1 MAHQPSTQV
10 YPQVY
15 SIHLPLALQT
25 SETRNSLETRTFP
38 GRPPSRAFHWPRP
51 TASMGLRGLPQ
62 ITNSKVSVC
71 ISPKATEKT
80 VVYTQRRHR
89 RCPNSPSGTGSSD
102 CNPFELFTWATGW
115 DGHPPGFNQF
125 WWVKSVHDMGLEVWP
140 TYPYNIP
147 ISSWFLKNSIQYP
160 LTRWNSEVIDPV
172 PKPLENMLVS
182 VSGERYPIS
191 MVEKKWNHSQG
202 GAPSFIVCWFISL
215 II

>member
-1 MAHQPSTQV
+1 MLSLDSFQQMSFLDILGLTFEPSYIYIYSFFFGLNRNGSPTIHPGLP

-80 VVYTQRRHR
+80 VVYPQRRHR

-102 CNPFELFTWATGW
+102 CNPFELFT
-115 DGHPPGFNQF
+115 
-125 WWVKSVHDMGLEVWP
+125 
-140 TYPYNIP
+140 
-147 ISSWFLKNSIQYP
+147 
-160 LTRWNSEVIDPV
+160 
-172 PKPLENMLVS
+172 
-182 VSGERYPIS
+182 
-191 MVEKKWNHSQG
+191 
-202 GAPSFIVCWFISL
+202 
-215 II
+215 